1 MSFQNLKQYGSS
13 DYTVSYT
20 SDIQKVELR
29 GNRTGVFQAN
39 LNTGDSLTVQGRLN
53 SSFNWVDIL
62 TASDSDVLSEIV
74 LAPET
79 QIVVTN
85 VSGLAVEA
93 ALHI

>member
-1 MSFQNLKQYGSS
+1 MSFQNLKQYGTS
-13 DYTVSYT
+13 DYAVSYT

-39 LNTGDSLTVQGRLN
+39 LNTGDSLVVQGRLN
-53 SSFNWVDIL
+53 NSFNWVYIL

-85 VSGLAVEA
+85 TSGSAVEA
-93 ALHI
+93 GLHI

>member
-1 MSFQNLKQYGSS
+1 MSFQNLKQYGTS

-39 LNTGDSLTVQGRLN
+39 LNTGDSLVVQGRLN
-53 SSFNWVDIL
+53 NSFNWVDIL

-85 VSGLAVEA
+85 VSGSAVEA

>member
-1 MSFQNLKQYGSS
+1 MSFQNLKQYGAS
-13 DYTVSYT
+13 DYAVSYT

-39 LNTGDSLTVQGRLN
+39 LNTGDSLILQGRLN
-53 SSFNWVDIL
+53 NSFNWVTIL
-62 TASDSDVLSEIV
+62 EASETDVLSEIT

-85 VSGLAVEA
+85 TSGSAVNA
-93 ALHI
+93 GLHI